1 MGAASESGA
10 ADTERGPGRPRE
22 PEVDRRIL
30 DAALQLMAQSGYVRM
45 SMDQVAAAA
54 QVTKP
59 TIYRRYSGK
68 MQLAL
73 AAIVAYCEQE
83 PPLYSGDTRGDLI
96 AQMEN
101 FRRGLDRPNG
111 MAMLGTVLAEEHET
125 PELLASFRRHLV
137 APRRAAIGAILQRAR
152 ERGEL
157 RPDADLELAANML
170 VGGYYAHYLAG
181 RPFPDDWAARA
192 VDAVLA
198 GIGAGGPA
206 AG

>member
-1 MGAASESGA
+1 MGAPAEAEPA
-10 ADTERGPGRPRE
+10 AERGPGRPRE
-22 PEVDRRIL
+22 PEVDQRIL
-30 DAALQLMAQSGYVRM
+30 DAALRLMAQSGYVRM
-45 SMDQVAAAA
+45 SMDQVAQAA

-59 TIYRRYSGK
+59 TIYRRYPGK

-73 AAIVAYCEQE
+73 AAIVAYCAEE
-83 PPLYSGDTRGDLI
+83 PPAYDGDTRGDLV
-96 AQMEN
+96 AQLEN

-125 PELLASFRRHLV
+125 PELLASFRQHLV
-137 APRRAAIGAILQRAR
+137 APRRAAVGALLERAR

-170 VGGYYAHYLAG
+170 IGSYYAHYLSG
-181 RPFPDDWAARA
+181 RPLPDDWAARA

-198 GIGAGGPA
+198 GLRRG
-206 AG
+206 

>member
-1 MGAASESGA
+1 MGAPGE
-10 ADTERGPGRPRE
+10 ADTAAERGPGRPRE
-22 PEVDRRIL
+22 PEVDQRIL
-30 DAALQLMAQSGYVRM
+30 DAALRLMAQSGYVRM

-59 TIYRRYSGK
+59 TIYRRYPGK

-73 AAIVAYCEQE
+73 AAIVAYCAEE
-83 PPLYSGDTRGDLI
+83 PPAYSGDTRDDLV

-125 PELLASFRRHLV
+125 PELLASFRQYLV
-137 APRRAAIGAILQRAR
+137 APRRAAVGALLERAR

-170 VGGYYAHYLAG
+170 IGSYYAHYLSG

-198 GIGAGGPA
+198 GLRPGQ
-206 AG
+206 